1 MLYIDPNLHNPQ
13 INGIPLLVNNRI
25 NPDIAISKEDIVGGN
40 GIIVDKYPDGTI
52 RISANVS
59 GTTTSDGD
67 KYTNVWD
74 IDFMSELPSV
84 YFKYLNPLFDEAEV
98 ELFFVRD
105 FSAANATIDLSPAYG
120 YQRDENDDQKVYQD
134 KEYVYLDYSV
144 STVVNNDTVEFSC
157 EFNHDIGH
165 AYFLNIYSSNNEQI
179 LSTCFSEDNYTVWLS
194 KFPSGVYE
202 WEVYAFN
209 IYSMEIYTKK
219 TGQFSLEN
227 NVQYLAVAA
236 PQNMSSNEDSNWLIS
251 CSSILNSS
259 NDAYVAFNVSS
270 ASNHNHFHTAS
281 SPKPH
286 WISWKYKHG
295 KVLIGKIE
303 ITSSAYDTAWNDA
316 LTKMSFE
323 GSDDGVNWTRINTL
337 ESSYPNVATT
347 RTFVLNNSRPFQWH
361 RLVSLADSTY
371 MTISFIKATK
381 E

>member
-1 MLYIDPNLHNPQ
+1 
-13 INGIPLLVNNRI
+13 
-25 NPDIAISKEDIVGGN
+25 
-40 GIIVDKYPDGTI
+40 
-52 RISANVS
+52 
-59 GTTTSDGD
+59 
-67 KYTNVWD
+67 
-74 IDFMSELPSV
+74 MSELPSV

-105 FSAANATIDLSPAYG
+105 FSATNVTIDLSPARG
-120 YQRDENDDQKVYQD
+120 YQRDENDDQKAYQD
-134 KEYVYLDYSV
+134 REYVYLDYSV

-165 AYFLNIYSSNNEQI
+165 AYYLNIYSSNSEQI
-179 LSTCFSEDNYTVWLS
+179 LSTCFYKDNYTAWLS

-209 IYSMEIYTKK
+209 IYSMEAYTKK

-236 PQNMSSNEDSNWLIS
+236 PQNMSSNEDNNWLIS

-259 NDAYVAFNVSS
+259 NNAYVAFNVSS
-270 ASNHNHFHTAS
+270 ASNRNHFHTAS

-295 KVLIGKIE
+295 KVLVGKIE
-303 ITSSAYDTAWNDA
+303 ITSSGYDTEWNNA

-323 GSDDGVNWTRINTL
+323 GSNDGVNWTRISIL
-337 ESSYPNVATT
+337 ESSYPDVATT
-347 RTFVLNNSRPFQWH
+347 RIFV
-361 RLVSLADSTY
+361 
-371 MTISFIKATK
+371 
-381 E
+381 